1 LPATSESTIDPGTK
15 PFSGGHLFHDR
26 RQYPRVVPTAPLL
39 VHVGEYT
46 GLLSNLCEGGLA
58 VNSRFPEIQGEV
70 FCLAVE
76 LPGSSSPMRAT
87 AQTSWTSDSENRT
100 GVRFIY
106 LSSTSRQHLREWM
119 SAQATATVK
128 ERPPTFRALARH
140 AQLNLAAVYRQ
151 LTSLREWM
159 SAQATATMKEWPPIF
174 RALARHAQLNL
185 AAVYRQ
191 LTSLREWMSAQAT
204 ATMKEW
210 PPTFRA
216 LARDAQFNLAA
227 VYRQLTSGV
236 ERTELKAAWR
246 HAGLFR
252 LTVLVLTVAALCS
265 ALVFLGYRL
274 GRRSEYQRTQT
285 PAPRA
290 KLADPHA
297 RGQVEPAKL
306 SPATNPS
313 PPKFHLDVPG
323 FVLQVGA
330 MTNESNA
337 EAMSE
342 TLQRNN
348 FPAFVF
354 KRSTDRFY
362 QVNVG
367 SFADA
372 DSAAVVKRQLEKQGF
387 KAILRYW
394 SP

>member
-1 LPATSESTIDPGTK
+1 MTSCRRPASLPSTLGPS
-15 PFSGGHLFHDR
+15 PSQGGHLFHDR

-46 GLLSNLCEGGLA
+46 GHLSNLCEGGLA

-106 LSSTSRQHLREWM
+106 LSSTSRQH
-119 SAQATATVK
+119 
-128 ERPPTFRALARH
+128 
-140 AQLNLAAVYRQ
+140 
-151 LTSLREWM
+151 LREWM

>member
-1 LPATSESTIDPGTK
+1 MTSCRRPASLPSTLGPS
-15 PFSGGHLFHDR
+15 PSQGGHLFHDR

-128 ERPPTFRALARH
+128 ER
-140 AQLNLAAVYRQ
+140 
-151 LTSLREWM
+151 
-159 SAQATATMKEWPPIF
+159 
-174 RALARHAQLNL
+174 
-185 AAVYRQ
+185 
-191 LTSLREWMSAQAT
+191 
-204 ATMKEW
+204 